1 VAKMARA
8 LERGGLIK
16 ISDDS
21 ELLCARDI
29 GRIAINDILE
39 MARNLR
45 SGHMPPRD
53 AAVPPVDRLI
63 AQLEAKRREHC
74 GDLTLRDL
82 IDDTPPAP
90 IAEGA
95 DTFARRIP
103 PR

>member
-1 VAKMARA
+1 
-8 LERGGLIK
+8 
-16 ISDDS
+16 
-21 ELLCARDI
+21 
-29 GRIAINDILE
+29 

-53 AAVPPVDRLI
+53 ASVPPVDRLI

-90 IAEGA
+90 TGDGP